1 MSLNSIIKKLRAEY
15 SKAGFSFLFF
25 KKIFQRAFRIIQE
38 FLVGLIPQKVFSRY
52 VFDKLLVKPSYLD
65 IEITNTCN
73 ARCCFCPYKYMKR
86 PKGMMSDEI
95 FEKTVK
101 DYVEIGG
108 GRVELTPVPGEV
120 FLDKKAIERIKF
132 LRSFEE
138 IKEIS
143 FYTNGIFLNN
153 FDMEELL
160 ASGVNNITVTFGGT
174 DREEYRE
181 IFGVDMF
188 DRVSGNLIKLGETN
202 RRLNRPVSLAISFRT
217 SKKLSL
223 FTKTDLFKALSRDFR
238 IDYQYNYH
246 SWGGLIKQDDLKGE
260 MRMSPLPVNK
270 IKEPC
275 GLSYSGLRVAWNG
288 DVTPCWCGDIEIDL
302 KIGNIMENSLIDIW
316 KGEKMINFR
325 ESFIKGKPP
334 LICRKCEHYSGLD
347 HFRNPESFKAA
358 SENYK
363 AYLNSEY
370 VKKTENAD
378 KRI

>member
-1 MSLNSIIKKLRAEY
+1 MSPKSVIKKLRAEY

-25 KKIFQRAFRIIQE
+25 KKIVQKSAQLVQE
-38 FLVGLIPQKVFSRY
+38 FFFGLIPGIIFSRY
-52 VFDKLLVKPSYLD
+52 VFDRLLVKPSYLD
-65 IEITNTCN
+65 IEMTNVCN

-86 PKGMMSDEI
+86 SKGMMSDEI
-95 FEKTVK
+95 FEKTVG
-101 DYVEIGG
+101 DYVKIGG
-108 GRVELTPVPGEV
+108 GRVELTPVPGEI

-153 FDMEELL
+153 FDVEELL
-160 ASGVNNITVTFGGT
+160 TSGVNNITVTFGGT

-188 DRVSGNLIKLGETN
+188 ERVSGNLIKLGEAN
-202 RRLNRPVSLAISFRT
+202 RRLKNPVSIAISFRT

-223 FTKTDLFKALSRDFR
+223 FTKTDLFKALSKNFR

-246 SWGGLIKQDDLKGE
+246 SWGGLIGQNDLKGE
-260 MRMSPLPVNK
+260 MRMSPLSANK

-275 GLSYSGLRVAWNG
+275 GLSYSGVRVAWNG
-288 DVTPCWCGDIEIDL
+288 DVTPCWCGDIEVDL
-302 KIGNIMENSLIDIW
+302 KIGNIMKNALIDIW
-316 KGEKMINFR
+316 RGEKMKNFR
-325 ESFIKGKPP
+325 KSFFDRKPP

-347 HFRNPESFKAA
+347 HFRNAESFKIA
-358 SENYK
+358 SENNR

-370 VKKTENAD
+370 AKKSKYAD